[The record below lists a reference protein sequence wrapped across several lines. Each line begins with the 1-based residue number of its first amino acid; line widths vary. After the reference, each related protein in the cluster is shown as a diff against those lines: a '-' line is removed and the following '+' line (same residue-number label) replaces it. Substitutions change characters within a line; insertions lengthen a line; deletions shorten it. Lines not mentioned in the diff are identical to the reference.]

1 MNDQQKQKI
10 KLAIANSF
18 LQTATVQQTLAILQ
32 EKALERAEEELG
44 KMDEKAMEEIL
55 TNIRAQE
62 IAQELKQNEGGADSE
77 GDADS
82 EDDTNLVSQSET
94 ETEQTDAS

>member
-1 MNDQQKQKI
+1 MNDEQKNKI

-32 EKALERAEEELG
+32 EKALERAQEELD
-44 KMDEKAMEEIL
+44 KMDEKAMEEVL

-62 IAQELKQNEGGADSE
+62 IAQELR
-77 GDADS
+77 S
-82 EDDTNLVSQSET
+82 EDTESSESSEST
-94 ETEQTDAS
+94 EEDQEAVEN

>member
-1 MNDQQKQKI
+1 MNEQQKQKI

-18 LQTATVQQTLAILQ
+18 LQTATVQHTLAILQ
-32 EKALERAEEELG
+32 EKALERAEEEIG

-62 IAQELKQNEGGADSE
+62 IAQELKQTEGEDGSE
-77 GDADS
+77 ESDTDA
-82 EDDTNLVSQSET
+82 VAQSET
-94 ETEQTDAS
+94 ETEEADAS

>member
-1 MNDQQKQKI
+1 MNEQQKQKI

-32 EKALERAEEELG
+32 EKALERAEEEIG

-62 IAQELKQNEGGADSE
+62 IAQELKQTEGEDGSE
-77 GDADS
+77 ESDTDA
-82 EDDTNLVSQSET
+82 VAQSET
-94 ETEQTDAS
+94 ETEEADAS